1 MADGDGIMTR
11 GSKYPLKVA
20 LTLMMARVDGTGGRA
35 LGKKERLL
43 VVKSQVVG
51 CPCGAWGTLPF
62 GFGAVIRPAISPLRS
77 RQTDV
82 EY

>member
-1 MADGDGIMTR
+1 MTR
-11 GSKYPLKVA
+11 GSEYPLKVA
-20 LTLMMARVDGTGGRA
+20 LTLMVAHVDGTGDSA
-35 LGKKERLL
+35 PGKQERLP
-43 VVKSQVVG
+43 VGKSQVVG
-51 CPCGAWGTLPF
+51 CPRGAWGTLPF